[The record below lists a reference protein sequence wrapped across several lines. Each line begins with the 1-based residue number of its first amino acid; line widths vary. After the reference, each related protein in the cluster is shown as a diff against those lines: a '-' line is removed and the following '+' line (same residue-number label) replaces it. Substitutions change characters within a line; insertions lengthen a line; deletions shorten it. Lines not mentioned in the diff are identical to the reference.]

1 MKSDVIYRNDA
12 IGVVCSACGNDCDKS
27 EFLYDVPQ
35 DEQIILCPEHYGL
48 AIMPS
53 AVAPHNDDYTKFVD
67 ELLAY
72 EVRNDLFNMTTKE
85 RAEFQSYVKERMG
98 L

>member
-1 MKSDVIYRNDA
+1 MKSEAIYRNDA

-27 EFLYDVPQ
+27 KFLYDVPQ
-35 DEQIILCPEHYGL
+35 GEQIILCPEHYGL
-48 AIMPS
+48 ATMSS
-53 AVAPHNDDYTKFVD
+53 AVTPYNGDYTNYID

-72 EVRNDLFNMTTKE
+72 EERNDMFNLTTRE

>member
-1 MKSDVIYRNDA
+1 MSDVVYREDA
-12 IGVVCSACGNDCDKS
+12 IGVVCSVCGNDCDES

-48 AIMPS
+48 ATMPS
-53 AVAPHNDDYTKFVD
+53 AVSPHNDDYAKFID

-72 EVRNDLFNMTTKE
+72 EERNDMFNLTTKE
-85 RAEFQSYVKERMG
+85 RAEFQSYVRERME